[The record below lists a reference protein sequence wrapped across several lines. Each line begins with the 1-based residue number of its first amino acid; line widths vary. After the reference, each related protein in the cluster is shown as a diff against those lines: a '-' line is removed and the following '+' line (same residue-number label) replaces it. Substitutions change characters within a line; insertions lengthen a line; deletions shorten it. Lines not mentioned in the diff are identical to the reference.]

1 MNMPLEQLKMTYT
14 DFEQRLENA
23 GLQLLIKLKVRKRI
37 SITCDEDNQWLY
49 YCLCYLEIT
58 INNNK
63 VIQSGRKDSIVGL
76 GPWKVAENADA
87 IVVFSLNK
95 GKYNDINIVELEN
108 EYKKNFNCTK
118 AYHVYLTYETSEL
131 NFYTEF
137 GCYFWNE
144 LTSIKKAKQLG
155 INVRL

>member
-1 MNMPLEQLKMTYT
+1 MNMPLEQLEMTYT
-14 DFEQRLENA
+14 DFEQQLEKI
-23 GLQLLIKLKVRKRI
+23 GLQLLILLKDNKRI
-37 SITCDEDNQWLY
+37 SITCDKDNPWLY

-63 VIQSGRKDSIVGL
+63 VIQSGQKDSIVGL

-118 AYHVYLTYETSEL
+118 AYHVYLTYEISEL
-131 NFYTEF
+131 DFYTEF
-137 GCYFWNE
+137 GCYF
-144 LTSIKKAKQLG
+144 
-155 INVRL
+155 